1 MRRRKAAVFLALAL
15 AACTPAAE
23 PAAPPNAEEVERLF
37 DDALEPPTV
46 GITLGSYE
54 NHDHET
60 FAARVRLAE
69 AIFRAQVTSIL
80 PIAPQPG
87 TMSGGWLVELT
98 TTEVLRGERVAP
110 RSVEVEALP
119 GFATASL
126 IENFRPNF
134 ERAHLLV
141 FARRY
146 ARASERPRWHVHTV
160 ADTAEARERIAL
172 GLP

>member
-1 MRRRKAAVFLALAL
+1 MRRRNAAVFLALAL
-15 AACTPAAE
+15 AACVPAAG
-23 PAAPPNAEEVERLF
+23 PSAPVNAEEVERLF

-54 NHDHET
+54 NHDTET
-60 FAARVRLAE
+60 FVSRARLAE
-69 AIFRAQVTSIL
+69 AIYRAQVTSIL
-80 PIAPQPG
+80 PIA
-87 TMSGGWLVELT
+87 SGGWLVELT
-98 TTEVLRGERVAP
+98 TREVIRGEGVAP

-146 ARASERPRWHVHTV
+146 ARANERSRWHVHTV
-160 ADTAEARERIAL
+160 ADTAEARERLAL
-172 GLP
+172 GSP